1 MTTPSVTAASEEGF
15 RMFEKR
21 PRCFVFDCDGVILD
35 SNSIKTEAFREV
47 ATPYGKEVSDAFV
60 DYHRRN
66 GGESRYAKIAY
77 LREGLLGLT
86 ADAVEE
92 RKLLD
97 QFSAIVVDR
106 LLTCPIAAG
115 LEECRRMVP
124 DSVWFVVSGSD
135 QSELRAIF
143 DQRGLSSLFDGGV
156 FGSPATKN
164 EILSQLGSRG
174 VLRKPAVF
182 LGDSRLDHEAAVA
195 AAIDFSFLSCWTEFD
210 GWHDYCE
217 QHDVRSFPDIETFF
231 TQSMT

>member
-1 MTTPSVTAASEEGF
+1 MHEEQ
-15 RMFEKR
+15 R
-21 PRCFVFDCDGVILD
+21 RCFIFDCDGVILD

-47 ATPYGKEVSDAFV
+47 AAPYGKEISDAFV

-66 GGESRYAKIAY
+66 GGESRYVKIDY

-86 ADAVEE
+86 PDAVEAGM
-92 RKLLD
+92 LLD

-106 LLTCPIAAG
+106 LLTCPIADG

-124 DSVWFVVSGSD
+124 DSVWLVVSGSD
-135 QSELRAIF
+135 QSELRAVF
-143 DQRGLSSLFDGGV
+143 DQRGLSSLFDGGI

-164 EILSQLGSRG
+164 EILSELDAKG

-182 LGDSRLDHEAAVA
+182 LGDSRLDHEAAVS

-210 GWHDYCE
+210 GWQDYCE
-217 QHDVRSFPDIETFF
+217 HHGVRSFPNIEAFF
-231 TQSMT
+231 GQSTT